1 MRKHVHSMYDVKKG
15 GWRKQAKKALA
26 SVLAAAMVITGS
38 AVIPPQNATVAE
50 AAADIN
56 VGDDSLVLAWDDYSK
71 FFSETLPAG
80 DFSANYSFHNTSAGT
95 LNFQNYAVALST
107 NVTGTVHDTTTDWYV
122 RADRWSNDTFGVAG
136 TGANPNEIAVNAG
149 VLEYVGGPNWD
160 TFSAMIKDSDVIIS
174 VVREGTVITMNHTV
188 VGVNGEKCTWS
199 AIYKEATTDALKL
212 YIGASCIIKNMEDSK
227 KEG

>member
-80 DFSANYSFHNTSAGT
+80 DFSGHRG
-95 LNFQNYAVALST
+95 LS
-107 NVTGTVHDTTTDWYV
+107 
-122 RADRWSNDTFGVAG
+122 S
-136 TGANPNEIAVNAG
+136 
-149 VLEYVGGPNWD
+149 
-160 TFSAMIKDSDVIIS
+160 
-174 VVREGTVITMNHTV
+174 
-188 VGVNGEKCTWS
+188 
-199 AIYKEATTDALKL
+199 
-212 YIGASCIIKNMEDSK
+212 
-227 KEG
+227 